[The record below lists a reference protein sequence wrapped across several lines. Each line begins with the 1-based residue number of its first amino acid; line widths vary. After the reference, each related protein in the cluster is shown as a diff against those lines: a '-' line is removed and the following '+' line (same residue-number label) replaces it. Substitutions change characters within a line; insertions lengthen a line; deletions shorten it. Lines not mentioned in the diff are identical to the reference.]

1 MRNETFNTDI
11 NYVPYVL
18 CVEHLVMWC
27 KTGSRKIDAYHQ
39 KESHDEERHS
49 YRYSAKSYR
58 IESDRIGPDRMKFDV
73 EVIKLFDIF
82 ERIFVEITGLTDDWK
97 KLSFSEQSTAIRSH
111 FSVHL
116 THSHTRLHTHCHYF
130 LQLAE
135 SLRISFDFHRI
146 MYHMSIRCQF
156 NHLETD
162 RQKESEKE
170 KERTRE
176 WNENV

>member
-58 IESDRIGPDRMKFDV
+58 IESDRIGPDRRKFDV
-73 EVIKLFDIF
+73 KVIKLFDIF
-82 ERIFVEITGLTDDWK
+82 ERIFVEIIGLTDEWK

-116 THSHTRLHTHCHYF
+116 THSHTHSLAYSLPLFSSVSWKFADF
-130 LQLAE
+130 LWFSPYYVSHE
-135 SLRISFDFHRI
+135 HSL
-146 MYHMSIRCQF
+146 SI
-156 NHLETD
+156 
-162 RQKESEKE
+162 
-170 KERTRE
+170 
-176 WNENV
+176 